1 MKTKFILCIALLLSG
16 CCVGDEQ
23 CEAVNDLKV
32 KTGEMRKDIFENCML
47 MASKIE
53 RQGDDDVSDII
64 YQCDSVAYYQS
75 NQITNN

>member
-1 MKTKFILCIALLLSG
+1 MKSIFILCALSLTG

-23 CEAVNDLKV
+23 CAIANDLRV

-53 RQGDDDVSDII
+53 RVGDDDVSDII
-64 YQCDSVAYYQS
+64 SECDSVSYYQS
-75 NQITNN
+75 THIIN